1 MDVPDR
7 IIPERPQVATEPTA
21 VSTAEQFQ
29 NQTLRPI
36 LKLLDL
42 SIFAFWR
49 HHLPKRKTPFDRFT
63 KQEKLA
69 YVERAIRED
78 TRLRLHLVGMVL
90 GHFTSDEWAT
100 FTANEA
106 EITRRLLNLLI
117 QRLQSHVA

>member
-1 MDVPDR
+1 METLDR
-7 IIPERPQVATEPTA
+7 TLPNRLPIATEPTA
-21 VSTAEQFQ
+21 VSPAEQFQ

-36 LKLLDL
+36 LKLLDH
-42 SIFAFWR
+42 SIHTFWR

-69 YVERAIRED
+69 HIERAIRED

-90 GHFTSDEWAT
+90 GHFTSDEWT
-100 FTANEA
+100 VFMVNES

-117 QRLQSHVA
+117 ERLQSQET

>member
-1 MDVPDR
+1 METPNR
-7 IIPERPQVATEPTA
+7 IPPERPLVATEPTA

-36 LKLLDL
+36 LKLLDH
-42 SIFAFWR
+42 SIRTFWR

-69 YVERAIRED
+69 HIERAIRED

-90 GHFTSDEWAT
+90 GHFTPDEWLV
-100 FTANEA
+100 FTSDEA

-117 QRLQSHVA
+117 ERLQSHEA